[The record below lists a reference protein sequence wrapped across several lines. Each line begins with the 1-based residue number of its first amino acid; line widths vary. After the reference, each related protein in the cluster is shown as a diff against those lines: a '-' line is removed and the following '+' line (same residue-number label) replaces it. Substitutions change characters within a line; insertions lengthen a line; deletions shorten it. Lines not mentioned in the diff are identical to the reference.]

1 MIDEKLFAEL
11 VELWDSNVKLF
22 KQQHLGFL
30 FDKVYPLNKEDIEKI
45 INAPNDVLIDK
56 QYIKDHFKNF
66 TINPQVMN
74 VREGYS
80 TQVDLVP
87 DVSWELRR

>member
-11 VELWDSNVKLF
+11 VELWESNVKLF

-30 FDKVYPLNKEDIEKI
+30 FDKIYPLNKEDIEKI
-45 INAPNDVLIDK
+45 IK
-56 QYIKDHFKNF
+56 
-66 TINPQVMN
+66 N